1 MNKEKN
7 NNILTLVLGGLLVVS
22 VFFVGRLS
30 SQVDSLKGGLNVK
43 GANVDTGD
51 VVDDGNVKGANVD
64 TGDVVDD
71 DGEMAYLSVSEMKLT
86 AVSLGLNEDDFNA
99 CLDGGEYEGQVK
111 RDANLASSLGING
124 TPTFVINGWVLSGLR
139 PASFYE
145 GVIDAELAEGA
156 DVLLKEFLTSGEVQK
171 IDIEMRGEYVK
182 GKLGAA
188 VEIVEFSDFE
198 CPYCTDVYPVMK
210 GVLEK
215 YDDEVVFE
223 YRHLPLGFHTY
234 AQKSAEAVECAGA
247 QGKFWEMH
255 DALFEAGL

>member
-111 RDANLASSLGING
+111 KRCKFWPSSLGING

-156 DVLLKEFLTSGEVQK
+156 DVLLKNF
-171 IDIEMRGEYVK
+171 
-182 GKLGAA
+182 
-188 VEIVEFSDFE
+188 
-198 CPYCTDVYPVMK
+198 
-210 GVLEK
+210 
-215 YDDEVVFE
+215 
-223 YRHLPLGFHTY
+223 
-234 AQKSAEAVECAGA
+234 
-247 QGKFWEMH
+247 
-255 DALFEAGL
+255 

>member
-124 TPTFVINGWVLSGLR
+124 TPTFVINGWVLSGSR
-139 PASFYE
+139 PASFFE
-145 GVIDAELAEGA
+145 SVIDAELAGGA
-156 DVLLKEFLTSGEVQK
+156 DTSLVESVTQGEALKVEV
-171 IDIEMRGEYVK
+171 EMRGEYVK
-182 GKLGAA
+182 GKLGAP
-188 VEIVEFSDFE
+188 VEIVEFSDFG
-198 CPYCTDVYPVMK
+198 CHFCTQAYPVIK
-210 GVLEK
+210 SILEK
-215 YDDEVVFE
+215 YGEKVVFE
-223 YRHLPLGFHTY
+223 YRHLAPR
-234 AQKSAEAVECAGA
+234 AQKAAEAVECAGA